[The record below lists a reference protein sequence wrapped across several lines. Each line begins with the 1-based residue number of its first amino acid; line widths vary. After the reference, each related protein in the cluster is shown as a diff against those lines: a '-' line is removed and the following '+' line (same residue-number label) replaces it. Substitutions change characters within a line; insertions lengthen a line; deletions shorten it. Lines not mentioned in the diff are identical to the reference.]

1 MLYGYQKSSLW
12 HLFLL
17 LSDKMVKPYIIN
29 FLHCFLIIS
38 ISVYIII
45 FLHAPSL
52 VRSFK
57 NSISLYIYIYMV
69 LSDLFQFLIFILK
82 ECDVERSSG
91 SRGLLSN
98 PLFLYQC
105 RNDFLCFCEKV
116 FQSFTNT
123 FQVHSLWVYVAYAP
137 TSVINTNLAKLSCW
151 WPLCL
156 YLKGRK

>member
-1 MLYGYQKSSLW
+1 MKTVSMLYGYQKSSLQ
-12 HLFLL
+12 HVFLL

-38 ISVYIII
+38 ISVYII

-82 ECDVERSSG
+82 ECDVERSSR
-91 SRGLLSN
+91 SRSSSQIHYFSIN
-98 PLFLYQC
+98 VEII
-105 RNDFLCFCEKV
+105 FCVSVKN
-116 FQSFTNT
+116 SF
-123 FQVHSLWVYVAYAP
+123 
-137 TSVINTNLAKLSCW
+137 SVLH
-151 WPLCL
+151 
-156 YLKGRK
+156 